1 MDRMGRD
8 PMGRGPSGR
17 DGISRD
23 GTGRDQII
31 SGRDGTGLSFDN

>member
-8 PMGRGPSGR
+8 PMGRDPSGR

-31 SGRDGTGLSFDN
+31 SGRDGTGLSFDH